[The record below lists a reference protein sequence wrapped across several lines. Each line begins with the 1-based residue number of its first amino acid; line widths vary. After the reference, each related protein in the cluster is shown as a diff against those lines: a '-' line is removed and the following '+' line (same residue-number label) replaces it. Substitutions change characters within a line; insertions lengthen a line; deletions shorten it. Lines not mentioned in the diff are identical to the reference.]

1 MTKSRYF
8 ASALCQAA
16 VLLLLL
22 LAHDTIL
29 SNLYSYTIYA
39 RLITLFIIF
48 VYSTYALLILD
59 IISLANIILLA
70 TDVAYFLIT
79 VLPSHSNVAAVICA
93 LIIFVQY
100 NLIQN
105 VLKLKNEFKNKSTV
119 LKMPSLTQLRG
130 FTIPFGTFCF
140 LLAMY
145 TGHSTIPFALRL
157 VLQID
162 AFLTHLTSV
171 FNINTFVLE
180 ILTLICDV
188 VCIVIAIQ
196 TQNDPLETL
205 PLLLQNGLIVFST
218 KLFTMV
224 TILTGIFST
233 PTYIVTFLK
242 YFSQ

>member
-29 SNLYSYTIYA
+29 TNYYSYSIYA
-39 RLITLFIIF
+39 RLNTLLIIF
-48 VYSTYALLILD
+48 VYSTYALVVLD
-59 IISLANIILLA
+59 IVCTTNIILLA
-70 TDVAYFLIT
+70 TDVAYFLLS

-105 VLKLKNEFKNKSTV
+105 VLKLKDDFKTKSTV

-130 FTIPFGTFCF
+130 FTIPFGTVCF
-140 LLAMY
+140 LLAIY

-162 AFLTHLTSV
+162 AFLTHLTSD
-171 FNINTFVLE
+171 FNVNTIVLE
-180 ILTLICDV
+180 ILTFIVDVIC
-188 VCIVIAIQ
+188 IIIAAQ

-205 PLLLQNGLIVFST
+205 PLLLQNGGIVFIN

-224 TILTGIFST
+224 TILTCIFSI
-233 PTYIVTFLK
+233 PTYIITALK
-242 YFSQ
+242 YVSK